1 MTSTDT
7 RLWAGATLTFCVGDL
22 ATTAIG
28 ISLLGAVEANH
39 LPALLIDGVG
49 LWALVPLKLLAMA
62 LFAALYVHGPEEW
75 RVGVPL
81 ALLAV
86 GLVIMANN
94 VHVLL
99 TLLTAP

>member
-1 MTSTDT
+1 MDT
-7 RLWAGATLTFCVGDL
+7 RLWAGATLTFGVGDL

-28 ISLLGAVEANH
+28 ISLLGAAEANH

-49 LWALVPLKLLAMA
+49 LWALVPVKAALMVGLA
-62 LFAALYVHGPEEW
+62 LLYVHTPKEW

-81 ALLAV
+81 GLDLV

-94 VHVLL
+94 TYVLL
-99 TLLTAP
+99 TLLTAR